1 MRTVVGRRSLNST
14 SAKSFDLA
22 RRHRRVHIDL
32 GTEDGRAA
40 LAAAAADPA
49 TMVLAIDANA
59 RSMADASRRAAAK
72 PSRGGHSNV
81 LFLAEGA
88 ERLPDAFDGARRR
101 RHDPLPVGLTAPR
114 RTRHRSRA
122 LRHRSPASSLPVGN
136 LSIVLSVVERDR
148 AAVGAERPFGPSDVD
163 AMADAFAP
171 LGLDLTNARRLSP
184 DEIRATGS
192 TWARRLRSDDSRSIY
207 RVELTRRDRLRID
220 LSRQARSKTSVVAEH
235 ADALDL
241 EVRGVAGH
249 DDRVVEPR
257 HACDDR
263 VAQVPRARPP
273 ESAP

>member
-1 MRTVVGRRSLNST
+1 
-14 SAKSFDLA
+14 
-22 RRHRRVHIDL
+22 
-32 GTEDGRAA
+32 
-40 LAAAAADPA
+40 
-49 TMVLAIDANA
+49 MVLAIDANA

-88 ERLPDAFDGARRR
+88 ERLPDSFDGLADVVTILFPWGSLLRGALGVDHAVATSIAR
-101 RHDPLPVGLTAPR
+101 LVAPGR
-114 RTRHRSRA
+114 
-122 LRHRSPASSLPVGN
+122 N

-148 AAVGAERPFGPSDVD
+148 AAIGAERPFGPSDVD

-220 LSRQARSKTSVVAEH
+220 PSRQARSKTSVVAEH

-241 EVRGVAGH
+241 EVGGVASH